1 MNLIW
6 LPAILTG
13 IGVGLLTLM
22 FARMVTSLFALRN
35 RCRLWAGQLT
45 AHPQTG
51 PLPVEALFGIPPL
64 APWMLGAGILGL
76 CLGQVLLTGPG
87 QVLGPLAG
95 LLPWLW
101 KQARVREG
109 RQQVRRDVTD
119 LVETLRLYLAFAPT
133 PGAALT
139 LALAEERDG
148 VLWERL
154 HAQRDVLAL
163 EGPAALLTRVAGEL
177 DSADLRRLLGR
188 IRAAQAGSLG
198 FAPALRA
205 AADELAAELHREL
218 AEVVESAPT
227 KLIMP
232 ILVFLMPPALVV
244 TLAPPVQALLDTLA
258 GAGPVPGM

>member
-6 LPAILTG
+6 LPALLTAVG
-13 IGVGLLTLM
+13 IGLLAL
-22 FARMVTSLFALRN
+22 ALGRVAASLLAWRS
-35 RCRLWAGQLT
+35 RRRLWSGLRAR
-45 AHPQTG
+45 HEPSG

-64 APWMLGAGILGL
+64 APWMLGAGLLGL
-76 CLGQVLLTGPG
+76 VFGQVLLTGPG
-87 QVLGPLAG
+87 QLLGPLAG

-101 KQARVREG
+101 KQARIREG
-109 RQQVRRDVTD
+109 RRQVRRDVTD

-139 LALAEERDG
+139 LALAEQREG
-148 VLWERL
+148 VLWARL
-154 HAQRDVLAL
+154 HAHRDVLAL
-163 EGPAALLTRVAGEL
+163 EGPAALLTQVAGEL
-177 DSADLRRLLGR
+177 ESADLRRLLGR

>member
-6 LPAILTG
+6 LPACLTA
-13 IGVGLLTLM
+13 IGTVLLALSLGR
-22 FARMVTSLFALRN
+22 AVESLFIMGKRRRYRQQA
-35 RCRLWAGQLT
+35 AVDDK
-45 AHPQTG
+45 ATG
-51 PLPVEALFGIPPL
+51 MLSVEEVFNIPPL
-64 APWMLGAGILGL
+64 APWMVGGALVGL
-76 CLGQVLLTGPG
+76 VVAQTLLAGPMRF
-87 QVLGPLAG
+87 VGPLAG

-101 KQARVREG
+101 KVNRVRDG
-109 RQQVRRDVTD
+109 RQQIRREAAD

-139 LALAEERDG
+139 LALAEGREG
-148 VLWERL
+148 VLWKRL
-154 HAQRDVLAL
+154 QVRRDLLAL
-163 EGPAALLTRVAGEL
+163 EGPAALLRQVADEL

-258 GAGPVPGM
+258 GAGPLPGM

>member
-1 MNLIW
+1 MTLIW
-6 LPAILTG
+6 LPAFLAAL
-13 IGVGLLTLM
+13 GVALLAPALGRSVATL
-22 FARMVTSLFALRN
+22 VALR
-35 RCRLWAGQLT
+35 RRRRSWARGVSTTQAET
-45 AHPQTG
+45 
-51 PLPVEALFGIPPL
+51 PLSPEALFGIPPL
-64 APWMLGAGILGL
+64 APSMVGATVAGL
-76 CLGQVLLTGPG
+76 VVAQVLLSGPARC
-87 QVLGPLAG
+87 LGPLAG

-101 KQARVREG
+101 KQSRIREG
-109 RQQVRRDVTD
+109 RQAVRRDVTD

-139 LALAEERDG
+139 LALAEAHEG
-148 VLWERL
+148 VLWQRL
-154 HAQRDVLAL
+154 LVHRDVLAL
-163 EGPAALLTRVAGEL
+163 EGPAALLEQVAQEV

-244 TLAPPVQALLDTLA
+244 TLSPPVQTLLDTLA
-258 GAGPVPGM
+258 GAGPVPGL